1 MRSKPGSSH
10 DPEEGQA
17 WGSAHPNPGEGQG
30 RRVRGR
36 PSAQRARHTERAGQ
50 TPAGRTDPFVGG
62 RRGARETRGT
72 AREKG
77 TPGRGALRSERWKRA
92 APGSRAGAQTTPR
105 LSRTATGHDSRRAWG
120 RAPGTLRGA
129 RNAGRCGRRGPPS
142 PCARHLSTRPER
154 TPALAAPA
162 RRAGAAP
169 ARDCGGQRGL
179 RGAPPNPG
187 RAASALERAVTEVG
201 GARSASRNA
210 RFSLTCK
217 AWLGR
222 GGYPTEGGC
231 PGEPWEVW
239 APPQVLRGLHPGG
252 VVDRR
257 SRAAG
262 TDAAPPMSPIPRP
275 WGVPKSWEDGRL

>member
-17 WGSAHPNPGEGQG
+17 WGSVHPNPGEGQG

-169 ARDCGGQRGL
+169 ARDCGGQGL
-179 RGAPPNPG
+179 RRAAGAPGCAPKSGPS
-187 RAASALERAVTEVG
+187 RIRT
-201 GARSASRNA
+201 GARSD
-210 RFSLTCK
+210 
-217 AWLGR
+217 R
-222 GGYPTEGGC
+222 GGWGQECLPERAFFPDLQGMVGEGGLPYRRRVPWRALGGLGTS
-231 PGEPWEVW
+231 PGPER
-239 APPQVLRGLHPGG
+239 AAPGG
-252 VVDRR
+252 SGGQTVQGCWHRCCPSYVTH
-257 SRAAG
+257 S
-262 TDAAPPMSPIPRP
+262 
-275 WGVPKSWEDGRL
+275 